1 MSVPVPPVLEGV
13 TESVKSTSARL
24 SSLSKYLENLS
35 TRISDIIPKNANL
48 WFLLVIG
55 LVVLVAL
62 SRMMS
67 MQKSIQ
73 ELQARPVVDEYLVR
87 QVVRQQLE
95 DTVKSLDEQ
104 NKLQLQLRHEAA
116 MNEARRRAE
125 EHQARLR
132 EAQAHAQAQAQ
143 AEAEAKAAAAVA
155 AKQEQAQ
162 VQAQAQAQVQAESVQ
177 PDADTVVHVA
187 EPVPVAAEAAVDTAV
202 AEAETETVAVPKT
215 LVTDA
220 ESVGVVSKS
229 PSASKKRKTSKTT
242 IV

>member
-1 MSVPVPPVLEGV
+1 MSAPVPPVLEGV

-155 AKQEQAQ
+155 AKQQQAQ
-162 VQAQAQAQVQAESVQ
+162 VQAQAQVQVQAESVK

-187 EPVPVAAEAAVDTAV
+187 VADVATEAAVDTAV